1 MPPGAATRRIEIVDI
16 ADFDLPLLD
25 EAYPPSMGQYAQ
37 PHTKAWAATIAAFD
51 AFVFVTPEYNHSMS
65 GALKNAIDFLF
76 REWNDKAAGFVSYGS
91 VGGARAVEQLRLVM
105 GELKVAD
112 VRAQCALS
120 LFTDFENF
128 TTFKPQPAT
137 GSGGRGDAQRPHPV
151 GPRAA
156 GDAARKQRARSA
168 LTMTT
173 TATKGRAIAY
183 RTFGDRHGPITRLMS
198 PSGLGRR
205 LKPFVFL
212 DLFDAGG
219 SDLSG
224 FGWHPHSG
232 IATLTYLWQGSTR
245 YEDTTGAAGL
255 LPAGGVEWFKAAG
268 GAWHGGGAGNSGRSR
283 GFQLWL
289 ALPPSEELGPS
300 ESIYLSPEEIP
311 SAGPVSVLLGS
322 YGGVDSPLKAP
333 SPINY
338 LAVRLKA
345 GETWRYD
352 PPAGHDVAW
361 IALASGSLAVPDPV
375 AAGEMVAFD
384 KSDHGDRLPRRGG
397 QRVRPGLGRKPSA
410 RPRARILL
418 GPHQPGRAR
427 HRRAPHRR
435 DPGSAEARRSFVRW
449 SPTTEKR
456 SP

>member
-1 MPPGAATRRIEIVDI
+1 
-16 ADFDLPLLD
+16 
-25 EAYPPSMGQYAQ
+25 
-37 PHTKAWAATIAAFD
+37 
-51 AFVFVTPEYNHSMS
+51 
-65 GALKNAIDFLF
+65 
-76 REWNDKAAGFVSYGS
+76 
-91 VGGARAVEQLRLVM
+91 
-105 GELKVAD
+105 
-112 VRAQCALS
+112 
-120 LFTDFENF
+120 
-128 TTFKPQPAT
+128 
-137 GSGGRGDAQRPHPV
+137 
-151 GPRAA
+151 
-156 GDAARKQRARSA
+156 
-168 LTMTT
+168 MTT
-173 TATKGRAIAY
+173 ITKPTAAEQRTRPIVH

-255 LPAGGVEWFKAAG
+255 LPAAGVEWFKAAG

-300 ESIYLSPEEIP
+300 ESIYLGPEEVP
-311 SAGPVSVLLGS
+311 STGPVSVLLGR

-333 SPINY
+333 SPIDY

-345 GETWRYD
+345 NETWRYD

-375 AAGEMVAFD
+375 QAGEIVAFD
-384 KSDHGDRLPRRGG
+384 KSATAIDI
-397 QRVRPGLGRKPSA
+397 
-410 RPRARILL
+410 RAEVDSEFVL
-418 GPHQPGRAR
+418 
-427 HRRAPHRR
+427 
-435 DPGSAEARRSFVRW
+435 GSAASHPHDLVLGYYSVHTSAVALDTAERHIADIQLRLRQEGVL
-449 SPTTEKR
+449 
-456 SP
+456 

>member
-1 MPPGAATRRIEIVDI
+1 MTAPAVNI
-16 ADFDLPLLD
+16 ARPR
-25 EAYPPSMGQYAQ
+25 
-37 PHTKAWAATIAAFD
+37 TI
-51 AFVFVTPEYNHSMS
+51 
-65 GALKNAIDFLF
+65 
-76 REWNDKAAGFVSYGS
+76 
-91 VGGARAVEQLRLVM
+91 
-105 GELKVAD
+105 
-112 VRAQCALS
+112 
-120 LFTDFENF
+120 
-128 TTFKPQPAT
+128 TF
-137 GSGGRGDAQRPHPV
+137 
-151 GPRAA
+151 
-156 GDAARKQRARSA
+156 
-168 LTMTT
+168 
-173 TATKGRAIAY
+173 

-212 DLFDAGG
+212 DLFDASG

-283 GFQLWL
+283 GFQLWM
-289 ALPPSEELGPS
+289 ALPPGEELGAS
-300 ESIYLSPEEIP
+300 ESIYLSPEEVP

-322 YGGVDSPLKAP
+322 YGGVHSPLKAP

-361 IALASGSLAVPDPV
+361 IALASGGLAVPDPV
-375 AAGEMVAFD
+375 QAGEVVAFD
-384 KSDHGDRLPRRGG
+384 KSGAAIEFHAEADSEFVL
-397 QRVRPGLGRKPSA
+397 
-410 RPRARILL
+410 
-418 GPHQPGRAR
+418 
-427 HRRAPHRR
+427 
-435 DPGSAEARRSFVRW
+435 GSAASHPHDLVLGYYSVHT
-449 SPTTEKR
+449 SPAALDTAERHIADIQIQLKQEGIL
-456 SP
+456 